1 MCGGIIITWPTAVCF
16 GALILVMDVCKKVTA
31 NLKKKVLESNI
42 PLAEFIATKFKL
54 SLYYVLD
61 L

>member
-1 MCGGIIITWPTAVCF
+1 
-16 GALILVMDVCKKVTA
+16 MDVCKKSYCQ
-31 NLKKKVLESNI
+31 LKKKVLESNI
-42 PLAEFIATKFKL
+42 PLAEFIATKFIL

>member
-31 NLKKKVLESNI
+31 NLKKVLESNI
-42 PLAEFIATKFKL
+42 PLAEFIATKCIL